1 MAGNLSV
8 TREYQRIFTIVA
20 DEAEPILFDNVSS
33 RTALLY
39 RLKDMGAIIKTGG
52 KPHLRFNILKELPT
66 GQGYTDLDTLTP
78 VRGDPVTSA
87 IYEWKQI
94 AVPVQ
99 VSGLDMIKTPE
110 GNEIDLIEM
119 FLQSA
124 EIAMRDAIGGSS
136 LGIFSDAAETE
147 LRKITGLQNML
158 TSSTTTGTVGNL
170 SRATLSTWRHQSANV
185 SSDFSANG
193 IARMR
198 TLFRNC
204 TRFDESP
211 DTIVLTGATMD
222 NLEANLSNVSAIAT
236 YSTNFPLVGAAAG
249 NEAMI
254 DAGFP
259 NFRYKGAITF
269 ADDGCPAN
277 YGYFL
282 NLAKYYRL
290 FVREGRDAE
299 IGDFVKSQSKDDL
312 VTYVLWAGNA
322 VMTNLGRNGVLLNG
336 DTD

>member
-8 TREYQRIFTIVA
+8 TREYQRIFSIVA

-39 RLKDMGAIIKTGG
+39 RAKDMGAIIKTGG

-66 GQGYTDLDTLTP
+66 AQGYTDLDVLTP

-87 IYEWKQI
+87 IFEWKQI

-110 GNEIDLIEM
+110 GNGIDLVEM

-124 EIAMRDAIGGSS
+124 EIAMRDSIGGSS
-136 LGIFSDAAETE
+136 IGLFSSAAEDD

-193 IARMR
+193 LARLR
-198 TLFRNC
+198 TLYRQC
-204 TRFDESP
+204 SRFDETP
-211 DTIVLTGATMD
+211 DTIVLTGSTMD
-222 NLEANLSNVSAIAT
+222 NFESALTSTFTVNLPMMGI
-236 YSTNFPLVGAAAG
+236 GAG
-249 NEAMI
+249 DEKMI
-254 DAGFP
+254 DAGFG
-259 NFRYKGAITF
+259 NIRYKGALIF

-299 IGDFVKSQSKDDL
+299 IGDFVKSQKADDL

>member
-8 TREYQRIFTIVA
+8 TREYQRIFSIVA
-20 DEAEPILFDNVSS
+20 DEAEPVLFDNVSS

-39 RLKDMGAIIKTGG
+39 RAKDMGAIIKTGG

-66 GQGYTDLDTLTP
+66 ALGYTDLDTLTP

-87 IYEWKQI
+87 IFEWKQV

-110 GNEIDLIEM
+110 GNAIDLVEM

-124 EIAMRDAIGGSS
+124 EIAMRDSIGGSS
-136 LGIFSDAAETE
+136 LGIFSSAAEDD

-193 IARMR
+193 LARFR
-198 TLFRNC
+198 TLYRQC
-204 TRFDESP
+204 SRFDETP
-211 DTIVLTGATMD
+211 DTIVLTGSAMD
-222 NLEANLSNVSAIAT
+222 NFESALTGSFVVNL
-236 YSTNFPLVGAAAG
+236 PLIGVGAG
-249 NEAMI
+249 DEKMI
-254 DAGFP
+254 DAGFG
-259 NFRYKGAITF
+259 NIRYKGALVF

-282 NLAKYYRL
+282 NMSKYYRL

-299 IGDFVKSQSKDDL
+299 IGDFVKSQNRDDL